1 MLMAAAVASSYW
13 RRAPARVALWRVPL
27 HALAQGAAVV
37 VAGAAVGA
45 FGVPGGLGV
54 VAAVLAVEA
63 LVTGVVGT
71 VEEWPG
77 LVFLAAAC
85 AAVAYGCLGGWLEWG
100 TDVVVMVTAAVGLAL
115 AAGATGLSH
124 RLAAP
129 ARFALWEL
137 PLHALAQ
144 AAAATVAVA
153 AFDGYGRSRA
163 LTVTA
168 AVAAFETVMLAVN
181 ARRIPAEYSA
191 RWISAEFAAGA
202 VFLALAAVGEAGR
215 PAGPW
220 VQGAAAL
227 GLMAAVGYG
236 LVSAE
241 HPWHGPLGVFT
252 VLVAPGA
259 VVAAAVMV
267 GAPHAHTAAT
277 LAFGGAGLMAIGLLT
292 RRLAWVE
299 GGLVAWLGAGLIA
312 GNEHLDFTSHLTVV
326 PVVVT
331 LLVVIEVERSRR
343 RREEQEPSPR
353 PLRLLEWALMLAPLA
368 LCVAD
373 AAQELWYLGVL
384 AAEGAGLMAW
394 GMLSEVR
401 RRALLGVGALAMTI
415 LLAAIIPLSRGI
427 SAGLAGG
434 TWLGIGAGAAVLLIA
449 LGSTLERQRR
459 RLGLALAAASRA
471 MEGWE

>member
-77 LVFLAAAC
+77 LVFLAAAF

-129 ARFALWEL
+129 ARISLWEL

-168 AVAAFETVMLAVN
+168 AVAVFETVMLAVN

-202 VFLALAAVGEAGR
+202 VFLALAAVG
-215 PAGPW
+215 
-220 VQGAAAL
+220 
-227 GLMAAVGYG
+227 YG
-236 LVSAE
+236 LQSAE
-241 HPWHGPLGVFT
+241 HLWRAPLGVFT
-252 VLVAPGA
+252 ALVAPGA